1 MVTTPQ
7 DRARSCAPRC
17 RHWRRSYEWSGTG
30 LVGNITRM
38 LAALPLGAVIAF
50 VLVDVAPGRQA

>member
-1 MVTTPQ
+1 MRRVADTG
-7 DRARSCAPRC
+7 DART
-17 RHWRRSYEWSGTG
+17 EWSGTG